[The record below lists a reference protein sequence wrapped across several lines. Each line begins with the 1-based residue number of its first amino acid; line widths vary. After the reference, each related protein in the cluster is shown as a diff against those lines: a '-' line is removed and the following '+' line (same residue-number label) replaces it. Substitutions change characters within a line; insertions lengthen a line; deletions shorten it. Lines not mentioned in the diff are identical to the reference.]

1 MDEIFS
7 LATREAKQCIDITGR
22 VEEIVRKSGAARGLC
37 HVMVMHATAAI
48 VVNENA
54 DPNIGVDVIR
64 ALDRVIPDHDDW
76 LHDRIDDNAHAH
88 IKAAILGPSETVPVE
103 NGALKL
109 GTWQAVMLLEFD
121 GPRAERKVAVRILC
135 DD

>member
-64 ALDRVIPDHDDW
+64 ALDRVIPDRNDW

-88 IKAAILGPSETVPVE
+88 IKASILGPSELIPVQGGE
-103 NGALKL
+103 LLL
-109 GTWQAVMLLEFD
+109 GTWQGIMLIEFD
-121 GPRAERKVAVRILC
+121 GPQKRRVSVQLLAG
-135 DD
+135 